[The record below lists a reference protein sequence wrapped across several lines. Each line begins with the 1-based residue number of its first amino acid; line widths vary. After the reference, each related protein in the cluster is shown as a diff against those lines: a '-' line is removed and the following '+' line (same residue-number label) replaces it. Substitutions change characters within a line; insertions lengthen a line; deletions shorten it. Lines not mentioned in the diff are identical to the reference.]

1 MRLPTSFNG
10 ESFASMDD
18 SRLRMVI
25 HELCFT
31 ERERLPREMDAIVT
45 EAEYLL
51 REEPLNVERFLA
63 LVDTATEAS
72 PEWHA
77 AMREFADRASKS

>member
-1 MRLPTSFNG
+1 MRLPTDFNG

-18 SRLRMVI
+18 ARLRMVI

-31 ERERLPREMDAIVT
+31 ERERLPREMDKIVT

-51 REEPLNVERFLA
+51 RQEPLDVPKFLQLVESA
-63 LVDTATEAS
+63 SAAS

-77 AMREFADRASKS
+77 AMSEFATRQRP